1 VQFMAHVIELP
12 VNDGASIFVEIDDT
26 LAQGNQRIAVDASER
41 ALEKI
46 TGNFEGALANIQRIS
61 NGLYG
66 ALSNLARVPDSA
78 TVEFGVKLTGGASV
92 IIASGTAEANV
103 KVTLNWKASGA

>member
-1 VQFMAHVIELP
+1 MARVLELP
-12 VNDGASIFVEIDDT
+12 TEQGAGIFVEIDDSF
-26 LAQGNQRIAVDASER
+26 AQGNQRIAASQL
-41 ALEKI
+41 ALEKV

-66 ALSNLARVPDSA
+66 ALSDLVRVPDSA
-78 TVEFGVKLTGGASV
+78 TVEFGVKLTGGAGV

-103 KVTLNWKASGA
+103 KVTLSWRAPSA